1 MREVSASVLGYDY
14 RTIQESIHRL
24 ESAGVDSWH
33 LDVMDLNFV
42 PNLAFDPAFLDS
54 LEFSKPL
61 YIHLMVNYPS
71 LVIEKIIN
79 EYPNLLKNLDC
90 VYVHSEID
98 SFEIEK
104 ALEFDINV
112 GLAIKPET
120 NFKDIETIIPLFSNI
135 LLMTV
140 PPGFAGQDFVD
151 DIIEVGNQI
160 YDNFDGIHLSVDG
173 GVNLNSIKHIP
184 IYMNVVSGSFLK
196 NSVDLEKDIKLLKT
210 MI

>member
-1 MREVSASVLGYDY
+1 MREVSASLLGYDY
-14 RTIQESIHRL
+14 KIIQDSIYKL
-24 ESAGVDSWH
+24 EKAGVTSWH
-33 LDVMDLNFV
+33 LDIMDLNFV

-54 LEFSKPL
+54 LEFSKPVN
-61 YIHLMVNYPS
+61 IHLMVNYPS

-79 EYPNLLKNLDC
+79 DYPNLLKNLDC

-104 ALEFDINV
+104 ALEFDVNV

-120 NFKDIETIIPLFSNI
+120 DFKDIETIIPLFSNV

-151 DIIEVGNQI
+151 DIIEVGNRI
-160 YDNFDGIHLSVDG
+160 YENFDGIHLSVDG
-173 GVNLNSIKHIP
+173 GVNLNSIKQIP
-184 IYMNVVSGSFLK
+184 IYMNVVSGSFL
-196 NSVDLEKDIKLLKT
+196 NNCVDLEKDIKSLKT
-210 MI
+210 VI